1 MKIIILLLSLGLV
14 ASCGT
19 DSRYADT
26 LASGDEQP
34 TEQGSDTHKKIV
46 GVAVGAVVG
55 GAASACF
62 VVFKKRCIPF
72 SNKNNTS

>member
-14 ASCGT
+14 VSCGT

-34 TEQGSDTHKKIV
+34 TEQGSNTQ
-46 GVAVGAVVG
+46 
-55 GAASACF
+55 
-62 VVFKKRCIPF
+62 
-72 SNKNNTS
+72 KNS